1 MSQKKIP
8 LPLFLTLGILM
19 FGSLACACFASGPS
33 LSGFQATANAAFTQ
47 ASSAAG
53 TAGAVGNSF
62 AGTAEAESTQAKATA
77 NAAGGNATAAPTTAG
92 GATGGGPADIPLMP
106 GDKSNLIAGAQF
118 VTYVTKSALPA
129 VATFYKDAMPK
140 NGWTADATT
149 TVETPA
155 ATILGYKKDTHVAIV
170 TISKDPSSG
179 QTLVAIAL
187 Q

>member
-8 LPLFLTLGILM
+8 LPLFLTLGVLM

-47 ASSAAG
+47 ASSA
-53 TAGAVGNSF
+53 
-62 AGTAEAESTQAKATA
+62 
-77 NAAGGNATAAPTTAG
+77 
-92 GATGGGPADIPLMP
+92 TGGGPSDIPLMP
-106 GDKSNLIAGAQF
+106 GDKSNLIANAQL

-155 ATILGYKKDTHVAIV
+155 ATILGYKKDAHAAIV

-179 QTLVAIAL
+179 QTLVAIVL